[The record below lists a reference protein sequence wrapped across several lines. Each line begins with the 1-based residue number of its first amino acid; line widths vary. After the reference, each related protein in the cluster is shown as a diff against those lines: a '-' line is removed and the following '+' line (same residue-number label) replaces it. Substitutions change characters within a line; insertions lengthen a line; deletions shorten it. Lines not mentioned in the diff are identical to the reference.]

1 MAEGK
6 MFHLRLHQTDALEW
20 LQDWFRQKREA
31 EMMRP
36 VGNPPASLIVDVCLQ
51 REAELKASAGAIVR
65 LPIEAI
71 EAEAKELAMRLF
83 ERNFA
88 RLLNEL
94 GHPAVEVYRTE
105 NGQGLAAKI
114 GPYIGD
120 TTERDQIMELV
131 NSAVDFDEVR
141 GEVID

>member
-1 MAEGK
+1 

-20 LQDWFRQKREA
+20 LQGWFRQKRAA

-51 REAELKASAGAIVR
+51 REAELKASDGAIVR
-65 LPIEAI
+65 LPIEAV
-71 EAEAKELAMRLF
+71 EAEAKELATRLF

-94 GHPAVEVYRTE
+94 GHPVVEVYRTE

-120 TTERDQIMELV
+120 TSERDQIMELV
-131 NSAVDFDEVR
+131 DSAVDFDAVR
-141 GEVID
+141 GEVED

>member
-1 MAEGK
+1 
-6 MFHLRLHQTDALEW
+6 
-20 LQDWFRQKREA
+20 
-31 EMMRP
+31 
-36 VGNPPASLIVDVCLQ
+36 
-51 REAELKASAGAIVR
+51 
-65 LPIEAI
+65 
-71 EAEAKELAMRLF
+71 MRLF